1 MIDNAITYPRPSLLC
16 LSLYLWIEM
25 RYLFPMVIVGMGS
38 MRDWWGWLSGCATAC
53 KCKVSYL
60 MVIYQIISN
69 QGHSL
74 SKETKKKYIKMAT
87 KKLVIC
93 FLVAANILI
102 PLGNQLGGQNVTEKS
117 SSLQYEG
124 NIAFALSSGRGI

>member
-1 MIDNAITYPRPSLLC
+1 MQSFIFDGN
-16 LSLYLWIEM
+16 
-25 RYLFPMVIVGMGS
+25 
-38 MRDWWGWLSGCATAC
+38 
-53 KCKVSYL
+53 
-60 MVIYQIISN
+60 ISN
-69 QGHSL
+69 YIKSGTFSL
-74 SKETKKKYIKMAT
+74 QRNKKKKYIKMAT

-102 PLGNQLGGQNVTEKS
+102 PLGNQFSGQNVTEKS